1 MVTRH
6 YVKGEPIFR
15 KGDVGAELYVVL
27 EGEIRVHLDHDG
39 HEVTLARHGPSKV
52 VGEMS
57 VFDDQPRSASA
68 EASENTTARVLRRD
82 RMQAIVHEHPEVLLE
97 FVKNLSQR
105 LRVMNEQL
113 ESSSAGD
120 VPAPVR

>member
-1 MVTRH
+1 MTTLRGHSKISRTRN
-6 YVKGEPIFR
+6 
-15 KGDVGAELYVVL
+15 
-27 EGEIRVHLDHDG
+27 G

-68 EASENTTARVLRRD
+68 QAAEDTTVRVLRRD

-113 ESSSAGD
+113 QSASAD
-120 VPAPVR
+120 DAPTPSAR

>member
-1 MVTRH
+1 
-6 YVKGEPIFR
+6 
-15 KGDVGAELYVVL
+15 
-27 EGEIRVHLDHDG
+27 
-39 HEVTLARHGPSKV
+39 
-52 VGEMS
+52 MS

-68 EASENTTARVLRRD
+68 QAMENTTVRVLRRD

-113 ESSSAGD
+113 ESAAESD
-120 VPAPVR
+120 VPTAVG

>member
-1 MVTRH
+1 
-6 YVKGEPIFR
+6 
-15 KGDVGAELYVVL
+15 
-27 EGEIRVHLDHDG
+27 
-39 HEVTLARHGPSKV
+39 

-68 EASENTTARVLRRD
+68 EAAANTTVRVLRRD

-97 FVKNLSQR
+97 FIKNLSQR

-113 ESSSAGD
+113 ESATPD
-120 VPAPVR
+120 DLPATVG